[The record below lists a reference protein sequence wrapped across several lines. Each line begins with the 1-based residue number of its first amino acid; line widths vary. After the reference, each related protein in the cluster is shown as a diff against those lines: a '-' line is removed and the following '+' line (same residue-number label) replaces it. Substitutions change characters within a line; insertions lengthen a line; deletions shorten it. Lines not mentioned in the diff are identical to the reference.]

1 MNDNTQ
7 WLENKHA
14 KSDEMREIERT
25 ERMVERFIKKFQQK
39 HAEES
44 IQAGNAW
51 SRK

>member
-25 ERMVERFIKKFQQK
+25 EKRVKSFIKKFQQK

-44 IQAGNAW
+44 NQVFKAW
-51 SRK
+51 MNK